1 MKVNRNLKR
10 EIESFIQKSQKT
22 DDNSVLKAYT
32 SIFTAFD
39 VIEHY
44 VSTLLKDSDI
54 SRAGKSILYILIMN
68 GGSLTATEIS
78 RHVWRSKF
86 ATTRVIDTLVKGGYV
101 TRNQPDSHGD
111 RRKKMITITNKGVE
125 LSEKTDRIS
134 TESLCHQ
141 VLKGLTEEQLAQLT
155 EIMEYIGRNTFELI
169 DSPDNPYIYRKP

>member
-1 MKVNRNLKR
+1 MDCRVRKKIDIVA
-10 EIESFIQKSQKT
+10 QKSRET
-22 DDNSVLKAYT
+22 AENPVVRAYT
-32 SIFTAFD
+32 SIFTTFD
-39 VIEHY
+39 IIESY
-44 VSTLLKDSDI
+44 VRSSLKDDEI
-54 SRAGKSILYILIMN
+54 SRAGKNILHILIIN

-134 TESLCHQ
+134 TENLCHQ
-141 VLKGLTEEQLAQLT
+141 VLKGLTEEQLAHLT
-155 EIMEYIGRNTFELI
+155 EIMEHIGRNTFELI
-169 DSPDNPYIYRKP
+169 DSPDNPFIYRKP